1 MIHDSMSETCD
12 TVGGTVHTI
21 SVALVD
27 CTTHALDPTVTVGEL
42 SLLKPAPVSV
52 RGTPPPAEP
61 LAGEMAVTAA
71 CWVKE
76 MVPSARPTPGSVT
89 TTAAAPIGAS
99 PRVQLMLE
107 LSASTTVQFS
117 PPMVTLG
124 TPVNPLPLISTTMP
138 AWPEVGRISD
148 SVGATE

>member
-1 MIHDSMSETCD
+1 
-12 TVGGTVHTI
+12 
-21 SVALVD
+21 
-27 CTTHALDPTVTVGEL
+27 
-42 SLLKPAPVSV
+42 
-52 RGTPPPAEP
+52 
-61 LAGEMAVTAA
+61 MAVTAT

-124 TPVNPLPLISTTMP
+124 TPVNPLPLISTTIP

-148 SVGATE
+148 SVGAAE